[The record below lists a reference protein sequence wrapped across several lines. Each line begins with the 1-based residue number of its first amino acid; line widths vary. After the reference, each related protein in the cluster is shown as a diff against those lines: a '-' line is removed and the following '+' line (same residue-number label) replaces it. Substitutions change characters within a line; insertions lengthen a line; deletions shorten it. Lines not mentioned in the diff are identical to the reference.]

1 MLKNARFILIPVV
14 LLFLLQAC
22 KTTSPMRQDG
32 VMNNPDSVAKA
43 FGLLYYKQGMEM
55 MNASSYKQSIYYFQ
69 RAEPYVNI
77 GSVFNKHDK
86 ATLNNAFGKAY
97 YYEGNLDSARAR
109 FELASEHDSLDAEA
123 YNNIGYIAFLN
134 RNYDRAL
141 VFYQKALAV
150 NPRYETAK
158 ENIELVKRFQSGD
171 LSWEVFGLFEKAEK
185 IDNIEE
191 QIDLYTKMIK
201 ASPLY
206 SDAYNNLAVAL
217 FYSGDYERAAKLLEQ
232 LTVIDPNYA
241 MGHNNLGFLYLQMDR
256 FSEAIEQL
264 LIAISLKEKFT
275 LALSNVSS
283 AYYMQGEYQRAKQFA
298 EKILDYEPYNVE
310 ARRLLKQAE
319 NMLAPQKATR

>member
-1 MLKNARFILIPVV
+1 
-14 LLFLLQAC
+14 
-22 KTTSPMRQDG
+22 
-32 VMNNPDSVAKA
+32 MNNPDSVAKA

-55 MNASSYKQSIYYFQ
+55 MNASSYKQAIYYFR

-77 GSVFNKHDK
+77 GSVFNKRDR

-97 YYEGNLDSARAR
+97 YYEGAIDSARAR
-109 FELASEHDSLDAEA
+109 FELAAEHDSLDAEA
-123 YNNIGYIAFLN
+123 YNNIGYIAFLD

-158 ENIELVKRFQSGD
+158 ENIELIKRFQSGD
-171 LSWEVFGLFEKAEK
+171 LSWDVFGLFEKAEK

-191 QIDLYTKMIK
+191 QIDLYTKMIQ

-217 FYSGDYERAAKLLEQ
+217 FYSGDYDQATKLLEQ

-241 MGHNNLGFLYLQMDR
+241 MGHNNLGFLYLQQDR

-264 LIAISLKEKFT
+264 LIAVSLKEKFT
-275 LALSNVSS
+275 LAFNNVAS

-298 EKILDYEPYNVE
+298 DKVLDYEPYNVE
-310 ARRLLKQAE
+310 ARRLLTLAE
-319 NMLAPQKATR
+319 TMLSPQKATHSR